1 MGDEPGGDAPV
12 LGRLVSDLQVGDRL
26 PEIEYVASPFMIRE
40 YCHGV
45 EESSERFVGAPE
57 AGQLAVPTLVH
68 IDKLRVLDQAC
79 PGGAG
84 PVARLHYEYDA
95 VYHRPIAAGARLKVS
110 AQLEERVERN
120 GRERL
125 VMVFD
130 LRDAAT
136 GTLHTTYRDTT
147 LLSYRP
153 RG

>member
-1 MGDEPGGDAPV
+1 M
-12 LGRLVSDLQVGDRL
+12 LGRLVSDLQVGDDL
-26 PEIEYVASPFMIRE
+26 PEVEYVASPFMIRE

-45 EESSERFVGAPE
+45 EETSERFVGAPDS
-57 AGQLAVPTLVH
+57 GQLAMPTLVH
-68 IDKLRVLDQAC
+68 IDKLRVLEQAC
-79 PGGAG
+79 PGGSG

-95 VYHRPIAAGARLKVS
+95 VYHRQIEAGARLRVS
-110 AQLEERVERN
+110 AQIEARSERG

-125 VMVFD
+125 VIAFE